1 MNSRS
6 HHSPKGNFLVR
17 NHEGNG
23 LPSAWKDRDAEKA
36 VGAASSETWCAASR
50 SGRRERRQTRD
61 LETSVPTIGQSDVL
75 PDRSRLAKVSVVNGL
90 NVRTG
95 WHILCP

>member
-1 MNSRS
+1 MNNRS

-36 VGAASSETWCAASR
+36 VG
-50 SGRRERRQTRD
+50 SGFERNLVRGEPKRPPRAPPNARFRDQCSHNRTERR
-61 LETSVPTIGQSDVL
+61 SAGSIV
-75 PDRSRLAKVSVVNGL
+75 SR
-90 NVRTG
+90 
-95 WHILCP
+95 